1 MGHGAKSGERRAK
14 SGEQRAEGGERRA
27 EKRVQGASC

>member
-1 MGHGAKSGERRAK
+1 MGHGAK